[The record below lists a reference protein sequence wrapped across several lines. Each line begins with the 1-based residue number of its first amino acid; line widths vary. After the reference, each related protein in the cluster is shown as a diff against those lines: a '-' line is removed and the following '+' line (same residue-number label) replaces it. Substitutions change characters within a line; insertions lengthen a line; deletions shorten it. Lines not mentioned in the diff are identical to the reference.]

1 MITIKFF
8 IKKLKTKYLFFK
20 GGSETEPC
28 IPSNMESARNS
39 LVSHYNLEQKDV
51 VTHVGIGNIYTPI
64 THHDNKYVDPK
75 TIDKHLIEDHD
86 DPNMPKPYHPE
97 GKTSTI
103 SNKSYFLDK
112 KHFISED
119 PNIKVEF
126 AERKSIIKRIDE
138 ENFLDHYK
146 YYHSHV
152 DKKTFNLMDGSEV
165 TIIDSHDH
173 ETPVEVI
180 KEQNTISVYFTN
192 TE

>member
-1 MITIKFF
+1 MVSIKFF
-8 IKKLKTKYLFFK
+8 IKKLKTKYFFMK
-20 GGSETEPC
+20 GGSESEPC
-28 IPSNMESARNS
+28 IPSHMKSAKDS
-39 LVSHYNLEQKDV
+39 LVSHYNLEQQDV
-51 VTHVGIGNIYTPI
+51 VTNVGIGNIYTTI
-64 THHDNKYVDPK
+64 THHDNKYIDPK

-86 DPNMPKPYHPE
+86 GHKPFHPE

-103 SNKSYFLDK
+103 SNKSYFIDK

-173 ETPVEVI
+173 ETPVKVI
-180 KEQNTISVYFTN
+180 KEQDTISVCFTN